1 MALKSLLLNLK
12 QNKKGLFMKKYF
24 LLFTIL
30 GIFLLNSN
38 VCLANDSLISYD
50 PTYRLERELKKIDYD
65 IRYKE
70 KQIRKIRYSSSLS
83 SDEKRIKIR
92 RLQREISNKEREQRR
107 IKAKCRRII
116 S

>member
-1 MALKSLLLNLK
+1 
-12 QNKKGLFMKKYF
+12 MKKFF
-24 LLFTIL
+24 LILFGL

-38 VCLANDSLISYD
+38 VCLADNSLISYD
-50 PTYRLERELKKIDYD
+50 PTYRLERELKKLDYD

-70 KQIRKIRYSSSLS
+70 KQIRKVRYSSSLS
-83 SDEKRIKIR
+83 DDEKRIKIR

-107 IKAKCRRII
+107 IRNKCRRLV

>member
-1 MALKSLLLNLK
+1 MKKTLLLAAMVCCFIFGNNAVYA
-12 QNKKGLFMKKYF
+12 QN
-24 LLFTIL
+24 
-30 GIFLLNSN
+30 
-38 VCLANDSLISYD
+38 DLISYD
-50 PTYRLERELKKIDYD
+50 PAYRLERELKKIDYD

-116 S
+116 Y

>member
-1 MALKSLLLNLK
+1 MFLNLK
-12 QNKKGLFMKKYF
+12 QSKKGLFMKKSF
-24 LLFTIL
+24 LFFAIL

-38 VCLANDSLISYD
+38 VCLANGSLISYD

-70 KQIRKIRYSSSLS
+70 KQIRNIRYSSSLS
-83 SDEKRIKIR
+83 DDEKRIKIR

-107 IKAKCRRII
+107 IKNKCRRLV

>member
-1 MALKSLLLNLK
+1 
-12 QNKKGLFMKKYF
+12 MKKSF
-24 LLFTIL
+24 LFFAIL

-38 VCLANDSLISYD
+38 VCLANVSLISYD

-70 KQIRKIRYSSSLS
+70 KQIRNIRYSSSLS
-83 SDEKRIKIR
+83 DDEKRIKIR

-107 IKAKCRRII
+107 IKNKCRRLVSWLLSII
-116 S
+116 K

>member
-1 MALKSLLLNLK
+1 
-12 QNKKGLFMKKYF
+12 MKKSF
-24 LLFTIL
+24 LFFAIS

-38 VCLANDSLISYD
+38 VCLANGSLISYD

-70 KQIRKIRYSSSLS
+70 KQIRNIRYSSSLS
-83 SDEKRIKIR
+83 DDEKRIKIR

-107 IKAKCRRII
+107 IKNKCRRLV

>member
-1 MALKSLLLNLK
+1 
-12 QNKKGLFMKKYF
+12 MKKIF
-24 LLFTIL
+24 LILFGL

-38 VCLANDSLISYD
+38 FCFADNSLISYD
-50 PTYRLERELKKIDYD
+50 PTYRLERELKKLDYD

-70 KQIRKIRYSSSLS
+70 KQIRKVRYSSSLS
-83 SDEKRIKIR
+83 DDEKRIKIR

-107 IKAKCRRII
+107 IRNKCRRLV

>member
-1 MALKSLLLNLK
+1 
-12 QNKKGLFMKKYF
+12 MKKIF
-24 LLFTIL
+24 LILFGL

-38 VCLANDSLISYD
+38 VCFADNSLISYD
-50 PTYRLERELKKIDYD
+50 PTHRLERELKKLDYD

-70 KQIRKIRYSSSLS
+70 KQIRKVRYSSSLS
-83 SDEKRIKIR
+83 DDEKRIKIR

-107 IKAKCRRII
+107 IRNKCRRLV